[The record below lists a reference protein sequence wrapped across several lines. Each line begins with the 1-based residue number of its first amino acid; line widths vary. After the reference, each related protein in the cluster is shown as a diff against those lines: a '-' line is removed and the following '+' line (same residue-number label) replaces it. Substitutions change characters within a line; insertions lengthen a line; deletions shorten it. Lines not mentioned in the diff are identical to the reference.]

1 MPKLRAFKIWYS
13 DKTFDS
19 TQAVAKDIFGAWKE
33 SPEDDV
39 QVVVFYFEETDG
51 MGRPTRRMMSADD
64 YYSMDDQ
71 ENLYQSFDDIT
82 KVKGAVKLGKFTTM
96 ENLVRIEKEAVDD
109 YGEGWLW
116 SKPPAPVDSVIKPE
130 PI

>member
-1 MPKLRAFKIWYS
+1 MPNIRAFKIWYS

-33 SPEDDV
+33 APDQDI
-39 QVVVFYFEETDG
+39 QVVVFYFDEKDG
-51 MGRPTRRMMSADD
+51 LGRPMRRMMSADD
-64 YYSMDDQ
+64 YYSMDEF

-82 KVKGAVKLGKFTTM
+82 KVSGMVKFGKFTTM
-96 ENLVRIEKEAVDD
+96 ENLVRIEKEAVED

-116 SKPPAPVDSVIKPE
+116 LKPATHIQGIKTD
-130 PI
+130 I

>member
-1 MPKLRAFKIWYS
+1 MPIKAFKIWYS

-19 TQAVAKDIFGAWKE
+19 TQAVAKDVFGAWKE
-33 SPEDDV
+33 APDQDI
-39 QVVVFYFEETDG
+39 QVVVFYFEENDG
-51 MGRPTRRMMSADD
+51 LGRPTRRSMSADD
-64 YYSMDDQ
+64 YYSMDEL

-82 KVKGAVKLGKFTTM
+82 KVKGAVKFGKFTTM

-116 SKPPAPVDSVIKPE
+116 SKPLAPVDTVIKPE